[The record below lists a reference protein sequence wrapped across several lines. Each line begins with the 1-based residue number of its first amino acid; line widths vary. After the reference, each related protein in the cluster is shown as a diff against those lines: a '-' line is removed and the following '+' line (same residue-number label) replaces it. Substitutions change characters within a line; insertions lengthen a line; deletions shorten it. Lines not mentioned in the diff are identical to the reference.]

1 MKKLFI
7 ITSIVIL
14 ILLTWTVWSKSLVSK
29 NPDTLATNGLHWHST
44 LEIYMKGEK
53 VEIPANIG
61 LMGGHNPIH
70 THDEDSTQG
79 VIHMEFGGLVKKSD
93 TRLGQFFNIWN
104 KDIGSFG
111 QNMKMTV
118 NGIENVEFANY
129 EMRDGD
135 KIELRYG

>member
-7 ITSIVIL
+7 ITSVVIL

-29 NPDTLATNGLHWHST
+29 NPDTLAINGLHWHST
-44 LEIYMKGEK
+44 LEIYMKEEK

-61 LMGGHNPIH
+61 LIGGHNPIH
-70 THDEDSTQG
+70 THDEDSAQG

-135 KIELRYG
+135 KIELRYE